1 MDAPVTH
8 QVAASSAVPSSADLP
23 VEGSGASPS
32 TGSLAMGGAYEG
44 AERFQNLANWDP
56 IIAPANRE
64 IVPEKMTL
72 DARGRDILRNDA
84 YVAGGSTLR
93 KDHIVGATYMLNS
106 KPESRVLFGR
116 EDLDWET
123 EYQEEVEQKFA
134 LWSDSE
140 TRWVDSARINTFS
153 ELIRLAIG
161 VHTAGGEVLGI
172 ADWSA
177 DDGRPFRTSLQ
188 MIDPDRLSNPNHRD
202 YLPNIEGGVERDRRG
217 APIAYHILD
226 RHPRDWQARSLTHHW
241 TRVPAWHP
249 SVRRR
254 PNVLHIFEQLRPDQA
269 RGVSAM
275 VSALS
280 EMRMTKKFR
289 AVELQRAVV
298 AATYAAS
305 IESDLPAGDVYAQMG
320 GGDANPSLKWAASYL
335 QQVGEYNGAN
345 TALRMDGVKIPVL
358 MPGTHLKIQAPSQE
372 APLGADFEVSLLRHI
387 AASLGL
393 SYEQLSRDFS
403 RTNYSSARAAM
414 GETRVHLRA
423 LKKRVAD
430 RVANFVYR
438 LWLEEAFARSLIES
452 AKRRNQPS
460 FWEGLNADA
469 YCAAEW
475 IGAGQGQIDPLKET
489 QAAALRL
496 RSGLSTQEI
505 EIAQIHGADWRR
517 ILRQNARELALSKQ
531 LGLPSIYET
540 EPTAAENAATGEP
553 REQGVE
559 E

>member
-1 MDAPVTH
+1 MDVPVS
-8 QVAASSAVPSSADLP
+8 QVVVESAGPSQADLP

-32 TGSLAMGGAYEG
+32 TGTLAMGGGYEG
-44 AERFQNLANWDP
+44 AERFRNLQTWDP

-64 IVPEKMTL
+64 ILPDKVTL

-84 YVAGGSTLR
+84 YVAGGATLR

-106 KPESRVLFGR
+106 KPMSAVLFGR
-116 EDLDWET
+116 EDTTWEA
-123 EYQEEVEQKFA
+123 EFQEEVEQKFA

-140 TRWVDSARINTFS
+140 TRWVDSARINTFT
-153 ELIRLAIG
+153 ELVRLAVG
-161 VHTAGGEVLGI
+161 VHTAGGEVLAL
-172 ADWSA
+172 ADWSD
-177 DDGRPFRTSLQ
+177 DDGRPFRTAVQ
-188 MIDPDRLSNPNHRD
+188 MIDTDRLSNPNMND

-217 APIAYHILD
+217 APIAYHILNQ
-226 RHPRDWQARSLTHHW
+226 HPQEWRLGGQSRHW
-241 TRVPAWHP
+241 TRVPTWHP
-249 SVRRR
+249 KVRLR
-254 PNVLHIFEQLRPDQA
+254 PNVLHVFEQLRPDQA

-275 VSALS
+275 VTALA
-280 EMRMTKKFR
+280 EMRMTKQFR

-305 IESDLPAGDVYAQMG
+305 LESDLPAGDVYAQMG
-320 GGDANPSLKWAASYL
+320 GGESNPSLSWAASYL
-335 QQVGEYNGAN
+335 EQVSQYSAAN
-345 TALRMDGVKIPVL
+345 RSLRMDGVKIPVL
-358 MPGTHLKIQAPSQE
+358 MPGTKLKIQSPSKE

-403 RTNYSSARAAM
+403 RTNYSSARAAL

-430 RVANFVYR
+430 RTANFVFR
-438 LWLEEAFARSLIES
+438 LWLEEAFARGQIES
-452 AKRRNQPS
+452 AMRRNQPS

-496 RSGLSTQEI
+496 RSGLSTVEI
-505 EIAQIHGADWRR
+505 EVAQIHGVDWRR
-517 ILRQNARELALSKQ
+517 VMRQNARELAMSRQ
-531 LGLPSIYET
+531 LGLPSVYEI
-540 EPTAAENAATGEP
+540 EPSAAENAATGEP
-553 REQGVE
+553 RSQGADE
-559 E
+559 